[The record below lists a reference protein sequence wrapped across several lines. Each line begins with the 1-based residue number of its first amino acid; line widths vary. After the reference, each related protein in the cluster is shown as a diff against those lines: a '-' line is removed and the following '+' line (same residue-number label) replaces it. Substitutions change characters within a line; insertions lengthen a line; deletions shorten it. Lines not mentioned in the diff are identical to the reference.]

1 MVRELGRLARRAGRD
16 FNRARWPLAS
26 PVGRLRV
33 LLIAIAVI
41 FSLCAGRALQIQAFD
56 AEAYAA
62 EAADQMKTSR
72 PIQALR
78 GTITDRF
85 GDVLAYTE
93 PTVMV
98 IADPEMIRTNG
109 KNDEARMTVADR
121 TKAAQAPGLIADILA
136 RHLGGTAADYLP
148 AITTPGSKYK
158 IIAKKVSAATFSAM
172 NDEFTAQKLIGVY
185 RVSAPTRRYPNG
197 TVASNVIGFVNE
209 EGQAAAGLELAL
221 NKTLAGKDGKEVFD
235 SSPNGRIPL
244 GENVLIPAVNGANY
258 TLTLDAGLQWQMEQ
272 LLANQVRLGGHVAGT
287 AIAMDV
293 RTGEVLGMANYP
305 SFDSNDPG
313 SGKTEDMGN
322 RAITNA
328 YEPGSVEKTLTFA
341 SMLDHGTISLDDRV
355 KVPGSVKSGDY
366 TIHDASQHG
375 TIKYLAR
382 GVLTKSSN
390 IGTVMLAR
398 KMPKATLQGYLRA
411 FGLGQRTG
419 IGLPGEGAGYLPGP
433 NMPDYTRDSV
443 AFGMGLSVTALQEA
457 AAVAAIANGGVYNPP
472 VLVKSTT
479 TADGKTT
486 QLTRGEPR
494 RVVSEA
500 AARGVADAM
509 EQLVAYS
516 TTGVFTVD
524 GYRTAAKTGTPHRIN
539 PDRKNDPKAPNY
551 KGLFTSTIG
560 FGPVEDPHILVYVV
574 IETMNE
580 GGFGATFAAPVYA
593 DIMRIAL
600 PRYGVPPSL
609 TKTVKKPLFW

>member
-16 FNRARWPLAS
+16 FSRARWPLAS

-33 LLIAIAVI
+33 LLIVVAVV

-72 PIQALR
+72 PLQALR

-109 KNDEARMTVADR
+109 KNDVNRMTAADQA
-121 TKAAQAPGLIADILA
+121 KAAQAPGLIADVLA
-136 RHLGGTAADYLP
+136 RHLGGVPADYLP
-148 AITTPGSKYK
+148 ALTTAGSHYK
-158 IIAKKVSAATFSAM
+158 IVAKKVSSATFSAIS
-172 NDEFTAQKLIGVY
+172 DELSTQKLIGVY
-185 RVSAPTRRYPNG
+185 RETAPTRRYPNG

-221 NKTLAGKDGKEVFD
+221 NKTLAGKDGKEIFD

-244 GENVLIPAVNGANY
+244 GENVLVPAVNGADY

-272 LLANQVRLGGHVAGT
+272 ILANQVRVGGHVAGT
-287 AIAMDV
+287 AIAMDT
-293 RTGEVLGMANYP
+293 RTGEVLGLANYP

-313 SGKTEDMGN
+313 SGQAADMGN

-341 SMLDHGTISLDDRV
+341 AMLDRGVVSLDDPV

-366 TIHDASQHG
+366 TIHDATNHG
-375 TIKYLAR
+375 TINYLAR

-390 IGTVMLAR
+390 IGTVLLAR

-419 IGLPGEGAGYLPGP
+419 IGLPGEGTGYLPGP

-457 AAVAAIANGGVYNPP
+457 AAVATIANKGVYNPP
-472 VLVKSTT
+472 ILVKSTT
-479 TADGKTT
+479 TPDGKTT
-486 QLTRGEPR
+486 ELTRGTPR
-494 RVVSEA
+494 RVVSEE
-500 AARGVADAM
+500 AARGVTEAM

-524 GYRTAAKTGTPHRIN
+524 GYRTAAKTGTSHRL
-539 PDRKNDPKAPNY
+539 DPVTKKY
-551 KGLFTSTIG
+551 RGLFTSTIG

-600 PRYGVPPSL
+600 PRYGVPPST
-609 TKTVKKPLFW
+609 TKTVKKPLFS